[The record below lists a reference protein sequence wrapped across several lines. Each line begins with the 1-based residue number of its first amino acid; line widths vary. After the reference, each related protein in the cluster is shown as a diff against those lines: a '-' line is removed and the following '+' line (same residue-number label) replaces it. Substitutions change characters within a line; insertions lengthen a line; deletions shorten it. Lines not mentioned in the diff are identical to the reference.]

1 MAFLAEG
8 SKFLMFDTAI
18 CRTALWTPEG
28 VNSLPQKAESCSLGS
43 TAVYTIIS
51 GCIFFVALMFVCLK
65 APKKR
70 TLDESYGRNYDETNN
85 NMQHHYPT
93 HLPLPQYPPQ
103 YPEAQHHDPHLRR
116 QSINS
121 TDMHSN
127 GGGQGRDLE
136 TALSGVDYASQGSYP
151 RGSDVYIVGGES
163 PSQTSRQSIEGFESV
178 GGRSVRSG
186 KSMKSVKSSRSRGRP
201 PRPELKTVRSESSS
215 GAHSDGSSLFGRDAS
230 GREGRDDADAIYHP
244 GGSSILSK
252 QSSGGF
258 DDRMSAAEIAI
269 RRSEKQR
276 ISESRVSKIEKMELS
291 SVAEADD
298 LIEKF
303 VSDLNLSFHQD
314 ETDIGGGGLLSR
326 QSSSLLDTPPGKPN
340 AETPY

>member
-1 MAFLAEG
+1 
-8 SKFLMFDTAI
+8 MFDTAI
-18 CRTALWTPEG
+18 CRTAVWTPEG
-28 VNSLPQKAESCSLGS
+28 VNSLPQKAEACSLGS

-70 TLDESYGRNYDETNN
+70 TLDESYGQSYDDEIHNNNNTNN
-85 NMQHHYPT
+85 NMNHHSHHHHQS
-93 HLPLPQYPPQ
+93 HLLPP
-103 YPEAQHHDPHLRR
+103 HHNVGQLHDSHLRR
-116 QSINS
+116 QSIDTINNS
-121 TDMHSN
+121 
-127 GGGQGRDLE
+127 GGQTRDLE
-136 TALSGVDYASQGSYP
+136 SALSGVDYASQSSYP
-151 RGSDVYIVGGES
+151 RGSDVYVVGGES
-163 PSQTSRQSIEGFESV
+163 PSQASHQSIEGFESV
-178 GGRSVRSG
+178 SGRSVRSG
-186 KSMKSVKSSRSRGRP
+186 KSMKSVRSSRSRGRP

-215 GAHSDGSSLFGRDAS
+215 AHSEGSSYFGRDASGS
-230 GREGRDDADAIYHP
+230 GREGRDDANGSHHNGGRAILH
-244 GGSSILSK
+244 K

-269 RRSEKQR
+269 RRSEQQR

-314 ETDIGGGGLLSR
+314 EKDNALNR
-326 QSSSLLDTPPGKPN
+326 QSSSLLDSPGKPN
-340 AETPY
+340 EEVTY